1 MFKKI
6 LIANRGEIACRV
18 AATAR
23 RMGIQ
28 TVAVY
33 SDADAQAKHVQACD
47 QAVHIGGSAP
57 KDSYLQW
64 QRILD
69 AAQAT
74 GAQAIHP
81 GYGFLSEN
89 EDFAN
94 ACAKAGLVFIGP
106 RPESIRAMGLKAESK
121 QLMEKAAVPLV
132 PGYHGKDQDPALL
145 QREADR
151 MGYPALIKASAGGGG
166 KGMRVVNA
174 ASEFADALASCK
186 REAINSFGDD
196 AVLIEKYVQRPR
208 HIEIQ
213 VFGDTHGNCV
223 YLFERDCSVQ
233 RRHQKVLEE
242 APAPGMTEG
251 LRKQMGEA
259 AVAAA
264 KAVNYVGA
272 GTVEFIVEQTAYDQP
287 ESMKFYFMEMNTRLQ
302 VEHPV
307 TEAITGLDLV
317 EWQLRVASGEPLPLQ
332 QEQIRMSGHAI
343 EARICAENPD
353 NQFLPATGTL
363 AVYRKPSHVSF
374 ERANQSATGRV
385 RVDDG
390 VREGDTISP
399 FYDSMIAKLIVHGD
413 TRAQALAR
421 LDAALAQT
429 RIVGLHTNVQFLRR
443 VVHTDS
449 FAQARLDTALIQRE
463 EASLFK
469 QEPLG
474 LAPCVAAVVTHTL
487 QQEQALQG
495 HDPFSQRDGWLA
507 YGQTHRRFGFV
518 FHGENVAAILTYA
531 HDGQRLLQVDDATAP
546 LRWSARCNDATGEQ
560 ELEVHWG
567 DQSLRA
573 QVHMHIEGG
582 EDVAHVFTPQG
593 ATRITVIDALAHAGD
608 THEGGGRLSA
618 PMPGKVVSFFVKA
631 GEKVKA
637 GQALAVMEAMKM
649 EHTIAAPADGEVAE
663 LLYAPGDQVTEG
675 DELLRLNV

>member
-23 RMGIQ
+23 RMGVK

-33 SDADAQAKHVQACD
+33 SDADAGAKHVQACD
-47 QAVHIGGSAP
+47 EAVHVGGSAP

-69 AAQAT
+69 AAKAT

-89 EDFAN
+89 EAFAK
-94 ACAKAGLVFIGP
+94 ACAEAGLVFIGP
-106 RPESIRAMGLKAESK
+106 PASAILAMGLKAESK
-121 QLMEKAAVPLV
+121 QLMEKAGVPLV
-132 PGYHGKDQDPALL
+132 PGYHGSNQDPALL
-145 QREADR
+145 QAEADR
-151 MGYPALIKASAGGGG
+151 IGYPVLIKASAGGGG
-166 KGMRVVNA
+166 KGMRVVEKSEDFA
-174 ASEFADALASCK
+174 AALASCK
-186 REAINSFGDD
+186 REAINSFGSD

-213 VFGDTHGNCV
+213 VVGDTQGNCV

-242 APAPGMTEG
+242 APAPGMTPE
-251 LRKQMGEA
+251 LRQQMGLA

-287 ESMKFYFMEMNTRLQ
+287 ESMRFYFMEMNTRLQ

-332 QEQIRMSGHAI
+332 QEQIRMTGHAI

-353 NQFLPATGTL
+353 NSFLPATGTL
-363 AVYRKPSHVSF
+363 QVYRKPHAVSF
-374 ERANQSATGRV
+374 ERGDIRF
-385 RVDDG
+385 DDG

-399 FYDSMIAKLIVHGD
+399 FYDSMVAKLIVHGD
-413 TRAQALAR
+413 TREQALTR
-421 LDAALAQT
+421 LDTALAQT
-429 RIVGLHTNVQFLRR
+429 RIVGLNTNVQFLRH
-443 VVHTDS
+443 VVRSDS
-449 FAQARLDTALIQRE
+449 FAKARLDTALIPRE
-463 EASLFK
+463 SAVLFH
-469 QEPLG
+469 QDPVG
-474 LAPCVAAVVTHTL
+474 VQAAAAAVVAHSL
-487 QQEQALQG
+487 AAEQALAG
-495 HDPFSQRDGWLA
+495 SDPFSRRDGFQSH
-507 YGQTHRRFGFV
+507 GTTRRRFELDGA
-518 FHGENVAAILTYA
+518 GETVQAVLSYA
-531 HDGQRLLQVDDATAP
+531 RDGLMLQVGEGAAAP
-546 LRWSARCNDATGEQ
+546 LSFSAQGDGLWVQHAERLHST
-560 ELEVHWG
+560 VHWQ
-567 DQSLRA
+567 DEL
-573 QVHMHIEGG
+573 
-582 EDVAHVFTPQG
+582 AHVFTPRG
-593 ATRITVIDALAHAGD
+593 ATRIGLIDPLAHAG
-608 THEGGGRLSA
+608 EAAAEGGRLTA
-618 PMPGKVVSFFVKA
+618 PMPGKVVSFAVQA
-631 GEKVKA
+631 GDTVKA
-637 GQALAVMEAMKM
+637 GQPLAVMEAMKM
-649 EHTIAAPADGEVAE
+649 EHTIAAPHGGTVAE

-675 DELLRLNV
+675 AELLRLQAA